1 MEVLDYHKLKIFK
14 TVADLKSFS
23 KAADILFL
31 SQPTITL
38 QIKKIENYLGIT
50 LFKRRKNQLELTE
63 EGRVLYEYASKI
75 LDDYNQ
81 MENAISSRF
90 SVSKNFLTI
99 GASSTIGEYF
109 LPEILSKFYKDN
121 PDLKLNLFIGNSKEV
136 AEGVLSKVFNIGLVE
151 DDIQSN
157 KFDIKPFYEDEIILI
172 SSVKNDIP
180 DELSVEDLDKYKF
193 IARETGSGTR
203 NVVEKYI
210 KTKLNTVMEVSSSK
224 SIVNIVENTDLLA
237 FVSKLISLDSLNKGL
252 IKHIKIKNVQII
264 RNFSIITQKNIR
276 LSPIENRFYIYI
288 LKNKVAP

>member
-276 LSPIENRFYIYI
+276 LSPIENRFYVYI